1 MVEAGNQA
9 HRWLDIVPPPHV
21 GITDETEEAV
31 GLKTEEKNMQNTECP
46 APAQFAVLLKIEQN
60 TGLDEMRVAMERT
73 GMIVEGRPC
82 FGEDEKLM
90 RRFRS
95 SLPYFATRY
104 PKVIAELYAMN
115 A

>member
-1 MVEAGNQA
+1 
-9 HRWLDIVPPPHV
+9 
-21 GITDETEEAV
+21 
-31 GLKTEEKNMQNTECP
+31 
-46 APAQFAVLLKIEQN
+46 
-60 TGLDEMRVAMERT
+60 MERT
-73 GMIVEGRPC
+73 GMIVEGRPL

-95 SLPYFATRY
+95 SLSYFATRY

>member
-1 MVEAGNQA
+1 M
-9 HRWLDIVPPPHV
+9 
-21 GITDETEEAV
+21 
-31 GLKTEEKNMQNTECP
+31 KKMEKIECP

-60 TGLDEMRVAMERT
+60 TGLDEMRVAMERA

-95 SLPYFATRY
+95 SLSYFATRY